1 VTEGKHRGEDVLEIP
16 LELLSPRHDY
26 KLPIFF
32 YPAPKPYLIYEDLFF
47 SPKLDK

>member
-1 VTEGKHRGEDVLEIP
+1 MTEGKHRGEDVLEIP

-32 YPAPKPYLIYEDLFF
+32 ILRKNQPLLRSHIFFPKT
-47 SPKLDK
+47 